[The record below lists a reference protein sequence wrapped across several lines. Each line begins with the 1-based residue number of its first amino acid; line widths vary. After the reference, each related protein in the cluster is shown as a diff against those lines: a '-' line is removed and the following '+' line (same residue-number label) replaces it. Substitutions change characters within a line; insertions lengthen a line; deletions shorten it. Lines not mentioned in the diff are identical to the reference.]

1 MPAVIGLV
9 RTTMDVMI
17 REAVPGDE
25 DVLAELNAFVQEFH
39 VVNNP
44 SFFRPTD
51 AVEVASW
58 FRGLIETPG
67 ARIWIAEQGG
77 SAVGYVVALLRERPA
92 NPFCLARRW
101 IELDQ
106 IGVRAAC
113 RRAGIARRLVDQVLS
128 FARAEAVT
136 EVELSSW
143 SFNPEAHQA
152 FQKLGFAPRIV
163 RFGRTL
169 DAGDSMP
176 QGA

>member
-1 MPAVIGLV
+1 
-9 RTTMDVMI
+9 MDVTI
-17 REAVPGDE
+17 REAILGDE
-25 DVLAELNAFVQEFH
+25 DALAELNAFVQEFH
-39 VVNNP
+39 RVHNP
-44 SFFRPTD
+44 SFFKQSD
-51 AVEVASW
+51 AGEVASW
-58 FRGLIETPG
+58 FRGLLALPE
-67 ARIWIAEQGG
+67 ARIWLAEQDGA
-77 SAVGYVVALLRERPA
+77 AVGYVVAQLRERPA

-113 RRAGIARRLVDQVLS
+113 RRAGIARRLVDRVLG
-128 FARAEAVT
+128 FARAEAIT

-169 DAGDSMP
+169 DGEASMP
-176 QGA
+176 PGA